1 MITIQ
6 NLTFGGTF
14 SYETPNL
21 PPAPEYTLF
30 QINQSST
37 TQIDTAIDWSSI
49 SGAPQFAGKFA
60 GIKTNGTLWTWGTNV
75 SGELG
80 LGNTTEYNSP
90 KQVGALTTWSKVSA
104 GEAILAIKTDG
115 TMWRFS
121 TSPVQVGSANTWST
135 VSSNYQHYGAIKTD
149 GTIWTWGNGADGR
162 CGLND
167 TSGGAAPRQ
176 ITYLP
181 EGGSTT
187 GWTAVSAG
195 RQHTLA
201 INNGYLFAFGYNT
214 QGQLGNGTSGGSG
227 SNKVYPV
234 PIGGLNNW
242 SQLSCGRDYCSYAVK
257 TDGTMWSWGLNGYH
271 TRLGLNDATN
281 RSSPTQIGSLTNW
294 LGVSAGGYY
303 AAAIKTNGTM
313 WAWGTNADG
322 QLGDGTTIRRSSP
335 VQVGGLSAWSAIASR
350 YETILA
356 IKTIIY

>member
-21 PPAPEYTLF
+21 PPAPEYSLF
-30 QINQSST
+30 QIAQSST
-37 TQIDTAIDWSSI
+37 IPIDTAIDWSSI
-49 SGAPQFAGKFA
+49 SAGPHASSGKFA
-60 GIKTNGTLWTWGTNV
+60 GIKTNGTLWTWGINS

-90 KQVGALTTWSKVSA
+90 KQVGALTTWSNASA
-104 GEAILAIKTDG
+104 GTSILAIKTDG

-121 TSPVQVGSANTWST
+121 TSPVQIGSATNWLKVAT
-135 VSSNYQHYGAIKTD
+135 NYQHNAAIKTD
-149 GTIWTWGNGADGR
+149 GTIWTWGSNDKGR
-162 CGLND
+162 TGLNNTAGSTTD
-167 TSGGAAPRQ
+167 PTQ

-187 GWTAVSAG
+187 GWTAVAPG

-201 INNGYLFAFGYNT
+201 INNGYLFAFGYNNV
-214 QGQLGNGTSGGSG
+214 GQLGIGNTSDRP
-227 SNKVYPV
+227 YPAPV
-234 PIGGLNNW
+234 GGLNNW
-242 SQLSCGRDYCSYAVK
+242 SQVSCDRAFSSFAVK
-257 TDGTMWSWGLNGYH
+257 TDGTMWAWGLNGYH

-294 LGVSAGGYY
+294 LSVSAGGYF

-313 WAWGTNADG
+313 WAWGTNSAG

-350 YETILA
+350 YDNFVA
-356 IKTIIY
+356 IKTTI

>member
-30 QINQSST
+30 RINQSST

-49 SGAPQFAGKFA
+49 DGSGQYSGKFA
-60 GIKTNGTLWTWGTNV
+60 GIKTNGTLWTWGTNS

-80 LGNTTEYNSP
+80 LGNTTAYNSP

-121 TSPVQVGSANTWST
+121 TSPVQVGSATTWSK
-135 VSSNYQHYGAIKTD
+135 VSTTYQHYAAVKTD
-149 GTIWTWGNGADGR
+149 GTIWTWGNGEDGR

-167 TSGGAAPRQ
+167 TSGGADPRQ
-176 ITYLP
+176 ITYFP
-181 EGGSTT
+181 GQSITGNWTNVAAGS
-187 GWTAVSAG
+187 
-195 RQHTLA
+195 QHTLA
-201 INNGYLFAFGYNT
+201 INNGYLFAFGYNNL
-214 QGQLGNGTSGGSG
+214 GQLGNGVSGGSG
-227 SNKVYPV
+227 FNKNTPV
-234 PIGGLNNW
+234 QIGGLNNW
-242 SQLSCGRDYCSYAVK
+242 SQLSCGRNAVSYAVK
-257 TDGTMWSWGLNGYH
+257 TDGTMWSWGSNGYH
-271 TRLGLNDATN
+271 TLLGLNDATN

-294 LGVSAGGYY
+294 LSVSGGGYY

-313 WAWGTNADG
+313 WSWGSNSYG

-335 VQVGGLSAWSAIASR
+335 VQVGGLTAWSAIASR
-350 YETILA
+350 YQNILA
-356 IKTIIY
+356 IKTTIY